1 MFELRAE
8 KCCQVHGRSYF
19 TESNQTNVP
28 WKLYVPWLTTHN
40 QQLHTSSTNSKII
53 VNIYMSC
60 SLLLLSDKL
69 PLSPHTKTVEYTVG
83 FCKQTHRQ
91 CCRWR
96 HCFCS
101 SVVSG
106 RKRKQFVFQ
115 FFNMVVATMPKR
127 VRAARPDF
135 VSLSASTES
144 LKQRKRVN
152 KNKKKNWNKHSDI
165 NDIEK
170 YLDDVRHE
178 QRTTG

>member
-1 MFELRAE
+1 MLSGAWEVLFHR
-8 KCCQVHGRSYF
+8 V
-19 TESNQTNVP
+19 
-28 WKLYVPWLTTHN
+28 KLDQRTMEAVCTLVNNTQPTVGYSITA
-40 QQLHTSSTNSKII
+40 HTSSTNSKII

-69 PLSPHTKTVEYTVG
+69 PLSPHTKTVEYTVV

>member
-1 MFELRAE
+1 
-8 KCCQVHGRSYF
+8 
-19 TESNQTNVP
+19 
-28 WKLYVPWLTTHN
+28 
-40 QQLHTSSTNSKII
+40 
-53 VNIYMSC
+53 
-60 SLLLLSDKL
+60 
-69 PLSPHTKTVEYTVG
+69 
-83 FCKQTHRQ
+83 
-91 CCRWR
+91 
-96 HCFCS
+96 
-101 SVVSG
+101 
-106 RKRKQFVFQ
+106 
-115 FFNMVVATMPKR
+115 MVVATMPKR